1 MLITLLWACL
11 GAQTLGLKTASGQI
25 YGFEP
30 ASWESTPLQAA
41 PRLGLRASAEKYAS
55 APPVGA
61 NGGVGAEVWNLKP
74 TARGTAIESQLAQTE
89 YKDWFNVGQLNNGKF
104 PLVDFQNGNTL
115 VSLKSVDTTGSTWL
129 TRMQDHIYDL
139 GKNGATVN
147 GNPATMVLDLRVQ
160 PGGSAAA
167 QSLIQYGAKN
177 NVTVIVKEFK

>member
-1 MLITLLWACL
+1 MRGAAASIGNTDKNIAAALLGVPSKLVAGPATAGL
-11 GAQTLGLKTASGQI
+11 LERAELAGATS
-25 YGFEP
+25 
-30 ASWESTPLQAA
+30 
-41 PRLGLRASAEKYAS
+41 
-55 APPVGA
+55 GA
-61 NGGVGAEVWNLKP
+61 NGGAANFSEVLNLKP
-74 TARGTAIESQLAQTE
+74 TARGTAIESNLAQTE

-129 TRMQDHIYDL
+129 SRMQDHIYDL

-160 PGGSAAA
+160 PGGTAAA
-167 QSLIQYGAKN
+167 QSLIQYGAQN